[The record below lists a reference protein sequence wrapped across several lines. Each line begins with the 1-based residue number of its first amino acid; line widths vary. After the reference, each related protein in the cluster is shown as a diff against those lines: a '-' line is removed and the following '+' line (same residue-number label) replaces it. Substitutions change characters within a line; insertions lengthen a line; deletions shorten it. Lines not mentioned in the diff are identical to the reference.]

1 MLFGGNILKKQI
13 EVVGAVIF
21 SDNKVLCAQRNEN
34 MSLPLMWEFP
44 GGKIEK
50 NESEIEALKREINE
64 EMLCDLEVGNKI
76 TSTTY
81 KYDFGIVN
89 LHTYKCKLK
98 EKMPTLTEHKSIKW
112 LNIHEL
118 ESLEWAPAD
127 IPAVKIIVDGGQ

>member
-1 MLFGGNILKKQI
+1 LKKQI

-44 GGKIEK
+44 GGKVEQD
-50 NESEIEALKREINE
+50 ESEVDALKREINE
-64 EMLCDLEVGNKI
+64 EMLCDLEVGDKI
-76 TSTTY
+76 TSTAY
-81 KYDFGIVN
+81 EYDFGIVN

-98 EKMPTLTEHKSIKW
+98 EKIPTLTEHKSIKW

-127 IPAVKIIVDGGQ
+127 IPAVKIIVDEG

>member
-1 MLFGGNILKKQI
+1 MKKQI

-44 GGKIEK
+44 GGKVEQD
-50 NESEIEALKREINE
+50 ESEVDALKREINE
-64 EMLCDLEVGNKI
+64 EMLCDLEVGDKI
-76 TSTTY
+76 TSTAY
-81 KYDFGIVN
+81 EYDFGIVN

-127 IPAVKIIVDGGQ
+127 IPAVKIIVDEG